1 MCSQEKVVPKW
12 GGQEYGIKADPGKVE
27 TQAAANANT
36 TQCRYVSIL
45 DRAPNKSERL
55 KERTGMNTRR
65 EFLSIAI
72 RGSAVAATKTLLP
85 SAASASEITDTKL
98 EGNNMGQNAGSANNG
113 HYKPPFRFAMGGVP
127 LGNEFEFVT
136 DDDAYAT
143 IEAAWNAGVR
153 YYDMAPW
160 YGLGL
165 AERRYG
171 NFLHN
176 KHRDDYV
183 LSTKVGKLLKAST
196 TARNKGYFAFS
207 PSPNDVVYDYTA
219 SGVRR
224 SIEDSLQRLGID
236 RIDIAFV
243 HDLSSDNK
251 YLPTPWAEQFAIAQ
265 KGAFPELTRMR
276 EEGLIKGWGIG
287 VNTPEPI
294 LQLLQVADPDVC
306 LLASQYSLIDHKNAL
321 DQVFPAARAKKV
333 SFVVGSSLNA
343 GFLSGSPRYNYG
355 KESYKIPPAFIEK
368 RRRLRAAADNHGVDL
383 RTAALQFSAAPD
395 VAAALVVGC
404 RSEQQILADYTS
416 MQTKIPAEFWA
427 ELKAQNLVEQNAP
440 VPV

>member
-1 MCSQEKVVPKW
+1 
-12 GGQEYGIKADPGKVE
+12 
-27 TQAAANANT
+27 
-36 TQCRYVSIL
+36 
-45 DRAPNKSERL
+45 
-55 KERTGMNTRR
+55 MNTRR

-72 RGSAVAATKTLLP
+72 TGSAVAAAETLLP
-85 SAASASEITDTKL
+85 RAASASEITDMRM
-98 EGNNMGQNAGSANNG
+98 EGSSVEQNGGSANNG

-136 DDDAYAT
+136 DEEANAT
-143 IEAAWNAGVR
+143 IEAAWNAGIR

-176 KHRDDYV
+176 KHRSEYV

-196 TARNKGYFAFS
+196 TAKNKDYFPFS

-243 HDLSSDNK
+243 HDISPDNK
-251 YLPTPWAEQFAIAQ
+251 YLPTPWQEQFAIAQ

-294 LQLLQVADPDVC
+294 LRLLEVADPDVC
-306 LLASQYSLIDHKNAL
+306 LLASQYSLVDHKNAL
-321 DQVFPAARAKKV
+321 NQVFPAARAKKV

-368 RRRLRAAADNHGVDL
+368 RRRLREVADKYGVDL

-404 RSEQQILADYTS
+404 RSQQQILADYTS
-416 MQTKIPAEFWA
+416 MQTKTPTEFWA
-427 ELKAQNLVEQNAP
+427 ELKVQNLIEQNAR
-440 VPV
+440 VPA

>member
-1 MCSQEKVVPKW
+1 M
-12 GGQEYGIKADPGKVE
+12 
-27 TQAAANANT
+27 
-36 TQCRYVSIL
+36 
-45 DRAPNKSERL
+45 
-55 KERTGMNTRR
+55 
-65 EFLSIAI
+65 
-72 RGSAVAATKTLLP
+72 AVATALLP
-85 SAASASEITDTKL
+85 KAASAT
-98 EGNNMGQNAGSANNG
+98 NASDMNGSNTMEQPVSSGDKG
-113 HYKPPFRFAMGGVP
+113 HYKPPFRFGIGGVP
-127 LGNEFEFVT
+127 LGNEFAVVT
-136 DDDAYAT
+136 DKDAYAT

-176 KHRDDYV
+176 KNRRDYV
-183 LSTKVGKLLKAST
+183 VSSKVGKLLKASK
-196 TARNKGYFAFS
+196 TAKNKEYFPFS

-236 RIDIAFV
+236 SIDIAFV

-251 YLPTPWAEQFAIAQ
+251 YLPTAWQEQFEIARN
-265 KGAFPELTRMR
+265 GAFPELTRMR

-294 LQLLQVADPDVC
+294 MRLLEVADPDVC

-321 DQVFPAARAKKV
+321 DQVFPAARAKNL
-333 SFVVGSSLNA
+333 SFVIGSSLNA
-343 GFLSGSPRYNYG
+343 GFISGSPRYNYG
-355 KESYKIPPAFIEK
+355 KESYKIPQAFLEK
-368 RRRLRAAADNHGVDL
+368 RKRLREVASNYGVDL

-395 VAAALVVGC
+395 VAAALVVGAS
-404 RSEQQILADYTS
+404 SEQQILADYTS
-416 MQTKIPAEFWA
+416 MQTRIPGEFWA
-427 ELKAQNLVEQNAP
+427 ELKTQNLIEQNAP
-440 VPV
+440 VPA

>member
-1 MCSQEKVVPKW
+1 M
-12 GGQEYGIKADPGKVE
+12 
-27 TQAAANANT
+27 
-36 TQCRYVSIL
+36 
-45 DRAPNKSERL
+45 
-55 KERTGMNTRR
+55 
-65 EFLSIAI
+65 
-72 RGSAVAATKTLLP
+72 AVAAALLP
-85 SAASASEITDTKL
+85 KAASASDASDRSGSNSMEQPVSS
-98 EGNNMGQNAGSANNG
+98 GNKG
-113 HYKPPFRFAMGGVP
+113 HYKPPFRFGIGGVP
-127 LGNEFEFVT
+127 LGNEFAVVT
-136 DDDAYAT
+136 DKDAYAT

-176 KHRDDYV
+176 KNRSEYIV
-183 LSTKVGKLLKAST
+183 SSKVGKLLKASK
-196 TARNKGYFAFS
+196 TAKNKEYFPFS
-207 PSPNDVVYDYTA
+207 PSPNDVIYDYTA

-236 RIDIAFV
+236 SLDIAFV
-243 HDLSSDNK
+243 HDISSDNK
-251 YLPTPWAEQFAIAQ
+251 NLPTPWPEQFEIAR

-294 LQLLQVADPDVC
+294 MRLLEVADPDIC

-321 DQVFPAARAKKV
+321 DQVFPAARAKNV

-343 GFLSGSPRYNYG
+343 GFISGSPRYNYG
-355 KESYKIPPAFIEK
+355 KESYKIPAAFLEK
-368 RRRLRAAADNHGVDL
+368 RKRLRGVASNHGVDL
-383 RTAALQFSAAPD
+383 RTAALQFSSAPD
-395 VAAALVVGC
+395 IAAALVVGAS
-404 RSEQQILADYTS
+404 SEQQILADYTS

-427 ELKAQNLVEQNAP
+427 ELKAQNLIEQNAP
-440 VPV
+440 IPA

>member
-1 MCSQEKVVPKW
+1 M
-12 GGQEYGIKADPGKVE
+12 
-27 TQAAANANT
+27 T
-36 TQCRYVSIL
+36 
-45 DRAPNKSERL
+45 
-55 KERTGMNTRR
+55 TRR
-65 EFLSIAI
+65 DFLSIALQ
-72 RGSAVAATKTLLP
+72 GSAMAAATTLLP
-85 SAASASEITDTKL
+85 NAASASGIRDPMEDSS
-98 EGNNMGQNAGSANNG
+98 MGQTAGSANHG
-113 HYKPPFRFAMGGVP
+113 RYKPPFKFGMGGVP

-136 DDDAYAT
+136 DEEAYAT

-171 NFLHN
+171 NFLHT
-176 KHRDDYV
+176 KGRSEYV
-183 LSTKVGKLLKAST
+183 LSTKVGKLLKASK
-196 TARNKGYFAFS
+196 TAKNKEYFPFS

-236 RIDIAFV
+236 SIDIAFV
-243 HDLSSDNK
+243 HDISSDNK
-251 YLPTPWAEQFAIAQ
+251 NLPTPWPEQFAIAQ

-276 EEGLIKGWGIG
+276 EESLIKGWGIG

-294 LQLLQVADPDVC
+294 MRLLEVADPDVC

-321 DQVFPAARAKKV
+321 NEVFPAARAKNV

-343 GFLSGSPRYNYG
+343 GFISGSPRYNYG

-368 RRRLRAAADNHGVDL
+368 RRNLLQVAGNHGVDL

-416 MQTKIPAEFWA
+416 MQTKIAAEFWA
-427 ELKAQNLVEQNAP
+427 DLKAQNLIEQNAP
-440 VPV
+440 VPA